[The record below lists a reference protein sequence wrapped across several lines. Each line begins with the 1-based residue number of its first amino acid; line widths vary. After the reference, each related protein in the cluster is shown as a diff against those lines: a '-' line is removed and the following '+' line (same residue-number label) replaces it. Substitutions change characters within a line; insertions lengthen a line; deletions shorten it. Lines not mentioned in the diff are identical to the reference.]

1 MKGWTIWE
9 KIAGSLLIAGVS
21 LYATLTFLLAIAK

>member
-1 MKGWTIWE
+1 MKDWTIWE
-9 KIAGSLLIAGVS
+9 KIAGSLLITGVS